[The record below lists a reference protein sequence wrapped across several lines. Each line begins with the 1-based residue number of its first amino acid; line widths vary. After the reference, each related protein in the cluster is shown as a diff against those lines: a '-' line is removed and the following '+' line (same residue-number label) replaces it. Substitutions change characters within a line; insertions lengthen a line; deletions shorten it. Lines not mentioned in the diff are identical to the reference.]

1 MKQRKAAAWLL
12 AGFLTMMF
20 LCTLISRGLY
30 ASGLPRVVTGTP
42 DRRPIGHAVEAEGS
56 IVPGKELAVN
66 IPQGIRV
73 REVFIQ
79 PGDAVGPG
87 TLLFSADQ
95 KDLGEL
101 IKEKELEIEKLR
113 LGIEDMERNESL
125 DSAKKGLDRKRAAQD
140 AADGSQNAGKNVE
153 RHQQDLQK
161 AEEELASHLAERPE
175 VTDQKERDRQNQD
188 YENRVREEKE
198 LQKQIIS
205 LDRQIGEL
213 QLDSD
218 GNGSVSGNQ
227 SGDRNGSQSEDQS
240 GDRNGN
246 QSGNRNGNQSGNQ
259 NENPSGDQGGNQN
272 ENQSSVEAD
281 LLSQKQ
287 KELAALKEK
296 LSVLQLDSAEKPD
309 YGAEDGEVTAWEEK
323 KLQLENAVEDAK
335 RGLEDAGKQQE
346 ESLRQGEREMEDAAW
361 PEQADSTARQN
372 RLTMELEQERL
383 EEYRRIYEAGGE
395 VYGEQPGFV
404 TELGICSGD
413 RTADSP
419 VIRYAAENS
428 PFRLK
433 ASLTKEQK
441 KYVNPGDMAEVSLGN
456 GRKLELEITYLAE
469 SETAPG
475 TYDLEIDL
483 PGQDGILGMSGS
495 VRVKTQ
501 SDSYECCVPAEAL
514 YSENQRYYVYA
525 VGHKQTILGDELAVE
540 KIPVTVLDQNEN
552 YAALEP
558 GVITPETEVIVRS
571 DKEVKEGEI
580 VRYME

>member
-42 DRRPIGHAVEAEGS
+42 DRRSIGHVAEAEGS

-66 IPQGIRV
+66 VPQGIRV

-79 PGDAVGPG
+79 PGDEVGPE
-87 TLLFSADQ
+87 TLLFAADQ
-95 KDLGEL
+95 TDLGEL

-113 LGIEDMERNESL
+113 LSIEDMERNESL
-125 DSAKKGLDRKRAAQD
+125 DQQKKGLDRKRAAQD
-140 AADGSQNAGKNVE
+140 AASDSQNESRNVE
-153 RHQQDLQK
+153 RHQRDLQK

-175 VTDQKERDRQNQD
+175 VTDPKERDRQNQD
-188 YENRVREEKE
+188 YENQVREEKE

-205 LDRQIGEL
+205 LDRQIEEMRS
-213 QLDSD
+213 DSA

-227 SGDRNGSQSEDQS
+227 SGNQS
-240 GDRNGN
+240 GD
-246 QSGNRNGNQSGNQ
+246 QS
-259 NENPSGDQGGNQN
+259 
-272 ENQSSVEAD
+272 ENQSSAEAE
-281 LLSQKQ
+281 LLRQKQ
-287 KELAALKEK
+287 KELAALREK
-296 LSVLQLDSAEKPD
+296 LSELQLDSGEKPD
-309 YGAEDGEVTAWEEK
+309 YGVEDGEVTAWEEK
-323 KLQLENAVEDAK
+323 KRQLEDAVEAAK

-346 ESLRQGEREMEDAAW
+346 DSLRQGEREMEDAAW
-361 PEQADSTARQN
+361 PEQADSTVRQN

-383 EEYRRIYEAGGE
+383 EQYRRIYEAGGK

-419 VIRYAAENS
+419 VIRYAAHNS

-433 ASLTKEQK
+433 ATLTKEQK
-441 KYVNPGDMAEVSLGN
+441 KYVNPGDQAEVSLGN

-495 VRVKTQ
+495 FRVKTQ
-501 SDSYECCVPAEAL
+501 SDSYECCVPAEAV

-525 VGHKQTILGDELAVE
+525 VGRRQTILGEELAVE
-540 KIPVTVLDQNEN
+540 KVPVTVLDQNEK

-558 GVITPETEVIVRS
+558 GVITSETEVIVRS
-571 DKEVKEGEI
+571 DKEVKEGVI